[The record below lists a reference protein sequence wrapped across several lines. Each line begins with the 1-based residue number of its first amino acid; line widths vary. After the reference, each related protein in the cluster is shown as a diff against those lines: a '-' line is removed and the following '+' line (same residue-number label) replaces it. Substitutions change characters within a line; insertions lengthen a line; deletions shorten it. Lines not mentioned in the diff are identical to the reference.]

1 MTAPASRTSPNAHP
15 TLLRIPAWYSPKAH
29 EEVLLPQPPEDY
41 DVRQVGDRWQVTIGG
56 TTELIYDG
64 IGPVEVIRS
73 AAPF

>member
-1 MTAPASRTSPNAHP
+1 MTAPTSQTSLIEHP
-15 TLLRIPAWYSPKAH
+15 TLLRIPAWYSPKAQ

-56 TTELIYDG
+56 TAEVVYSG
-64 IGPVEVIRS
+64 IGPVEIIRS